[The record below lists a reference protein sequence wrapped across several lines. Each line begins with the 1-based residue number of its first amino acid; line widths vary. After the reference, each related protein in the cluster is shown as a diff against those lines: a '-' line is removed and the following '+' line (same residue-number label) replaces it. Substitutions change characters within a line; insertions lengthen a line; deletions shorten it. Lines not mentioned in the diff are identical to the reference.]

1 MDENDKLFTIIFGI
15 STFLFIG
22 PILNFSISLIIEMCY
37 FRKIFE
43 NDILKIYNLMK
54 KING

>member
-43 NDILKIYNLMK
+43 NDNLKIYNLMK